1 MINSDTATIIPE
13 HKKRKWISVLIQVL
27 AWLIVF
33 AFPLLFVERNSAVTF
48 SLTEYLKH
56 SSIPV
61 SFVIAFYVNS
71 LWLIP
76 KVLFRK
82 KTMSFI
88 LLNILLV
95 VVLSLGIA
103 KWNKKYIKGPG
114 QKNPN
119 TEMIINQKM
128 QTPDGRQEFRPQ
140 PPMDYLQDPKSR
152 MHHRRPEKMFWIR
165 DVMSLLF
172 IIGLACTIKLTQR
185 YDRTEKSLQ
194 EAEEEKAKA
203 ELDNLKNQLNPH
215 FMLNTLNNIYAL
227 IAIDQDKAQE
237 AVHQLSKLLRHV
249 LYENQEQFVPV
260 QSEIEFLKN
269 YIELMKI
276 RLASNCKVIFNTD
289 IQANSKLK
297 IAPLLLISLVENSFK
312 HGVSPTEESYIFINI
327 TEMVSDMKHK
337 LSCLIENSYY
347 PKDGSDKSGSGVGLK
362 QVQIR
367 LDLLYKDH
375 YTWNKGIVDV
385 EGKGKMYRSVLE
397 LDNRSF

>member
-1 MINSDTATIIPE
+1 MINSDTPAIIPE
-13 HKKRKWISVLIQVL
+13 HKKRKWVSILIQVL

-33 AFPLLFVERNSAVTF
+33 AFPLLFVERNSTETF

-61 SFVIAFYVNS
+61 SFVIAFYINS

-88 LLNILLV
+88 LLNILLIT
-95 VVLSLGIA
+95 VLTFGIT
-103 KWNKKYIKGPG
+103 KWNKKYMKGPE

-119 TEMIINQKM
+119 TEMVANQKM
-128 QTPDGRQEFRPQ
+128 QAPDGRQEFRPQ
-140 PPMDYLQDPKSR
+140 PQMDSPQGPQGS
-152 MHHRRPEKMFWIR
+152 MHHRRSKKMFWIR
-165 DVMSLLF
+165 DVMSLFF
-172 IIGLACTIKLTQR
+172 IIGLACTIKLTER

-249 LYENQEQFVPV
+249 LYENQEQFVLV
-260 QSEIEFLKN
+260 QSEIDFLKN

-276 RLASNCKVIFNTD
+276 RLASNCKVTFNAD
-289 IQANSKLK
+289 IPANSKLK

-312 HGVSPTEESYIFINI
+312 HGVSPTRESYIFINI
-327 TEMVSDMKHK
+327 TEIVSDMKQK

-347 PKDGSDKSGSGVGLK
+347 PKDERDKSGSGIGLK

-367 LDLLYKDH
+367 LDLLYKGH

-397 LDNRSF
+397 LDKF

>member
-1 MINSDTATIIPE
+1 MINSDTPAIIPE
-13 HKKRKWISVLIQVL
+13 HKKRKWVSILIQVL

-33 AFPLLFVERNSAVTF
+33 AFPLLFVERNSTETF

-61 SFVIAFYVNS
+61 SFVIAFYINS

-88 LLNILLV
+88 LLNILLIT
-95 VVLSLGIA
+95 VLTFGIT
-103 KWNKKYIKGPG
+103 KWNKKYMKGPE

-119 TEMIINQKM
+119 TEMVANQKM
-128 QTPDGRQEFRPQ
+128 QAPDGRQEFRPQ
-140 PPMDYLQDPKSR
+140 PQMDSPQGPQGS
-152 MHHRRPEKMFWIR
+152 MHHRRSKKMFWIR
-165 DVMSLLF
+165 DVMSLFF
-172 IIGLACTIKLTQR
+172 IIGLACTIKLTER

-249 LYENQEQFVPV
+249 LYENQEQFVLV
-260 QSEIEFLKN
+260 QSEIDFLKN

-276 RLASNCKVIFNTD
+276 RLASNCKVTFNAD
-289 IQANSKLK
+289 IPANSKLK

-327 TEMVSDMKHK
+327 TEIVSDMKQK

-347 PKDGSDKSGSGVGLK
+347 PKDERDKSGSGIGLK

-367 LDLLYKDH
+367 LDLLYKGH

-397 LDNRSF
+397 LDKF

>member
-1 MINSDTATIIPE
+1 MINSDTPAIIPE
-13 HKKRKWISVLIQVL
+13 HKKRKWVSILIQVL

-33 AFPLLFVERNSAVTF
+33 AFPLLFVERNSAETF

-61 SFVIAFYVNS
+61 SFVIAFYINS

-88 LLNILLV
+88 LLNILLIT
-95 VVLSLGIA
+95 VLTFGIT
-103 KWNKKYIKGPG
+103 KWNKKYMKGPE

-119 TEMIINQKM
+119 TEMVANQKM
-128 QTPDGRQEFRPQ
+128 QAPDGRQEFRPQ
-140 PPMDYLQDPKSR
+140 PQMDSPQGPQGS
-152 MHHRRPEKMFWIR
+152 MHHRRSKKMFWIR
-165 DVMSLLF
+165 DVMSLFF
-172 IIGLACTIKLTQR
+172 IIGLACTIKLTER

-249 LYENQEQFVPV
+249 LYENQEQFVLV
-260 QSEIEFLKN
+260 QSEIDFLKN

-276 RLASNCKVIFNTD
+276 RLASNCKVTFNAD
-289 IQANSKLK
+289 IPANSKLK

-312 HGVSPTEESYIFINI
+312 HGVSPTKESYIFINI
-327 TEMVSDMKHK
+327 TEIVSDMKQK

-347 PKDGSDKSGSGVGLK
+347 PKDERDKSGSGIGLK

-367 LDLLYKDH
+367 LDLLYKGH

-397 LDNRSF
+397 LDKF

>member
-1 MINSDTATIIPE
+1 MINSDTPAIIPE
-13 HKKRKWISVLIQVL
+13 HKKRKWVSILIQVL

-33 AFPLLFVERNSAVTF
+33 AFPLLFVERNSAETF

-61 SFVIAFYVNS
+61 SFVIAFYINS

-88 LLNILLV
+88 LLNILLIT
-95 VVLSLGIA
+95 VLTFGIT
-103 KWNKKYIKGPG
+103 KWNKKYMKGPE

-119 TEMIINQKM
+119 TEMVANQKM
-128 QTPDGRQEFRPQ
+128 QAPDGRQEFRPQ
-140 PPMDYLQDPKSR
+140 PQMDSPQGPQGS
-152 MHHRRPEKMFWIR
+152 MHHRRSKKMFWIR
-165 DVMSLLF
+165 DVMSLFF
-172 IIGLACTIKLTQR
+172 IIGLACTIKLTER

-249 LYENQEQFVPV
+249 LYENQEQFVLV
-260 QSEIEFLKN
+260 QSEIDFLKN

-276 RLASNCKVIFNTD
+276 RLASNCKVTFNAD
-289 IQANSKLK
+289 IPANSKLK

-312 HGVSPTEESYIFINI
+312 HGVSPTRESYIFINI
-327 TEMVSDMKHK
+327 TEIVSDMKQK

-347 PKDGSDKSGSGVGLK
+347 PKDERDKSGSGIGLK

-367 LDLLYKDH
+367 LDLLYKGH

-397 LDNRSF
+397 LDKF